1 MTSLCNFIRILSI
14 IFLLPQFLSASSWP
28 LVVTS
33 NDNLFSTKKYTVR
46 SSKNLNINIKQDQM
60 QYLFSDP
67 SLCEDLNIQAES
79 LDDFFDRAHQ
89 GPCLKV
95 RVLLAKTENEVAT
108 EWKYLSPRGFVIY
121 LKDDAGKIKKTI
133 KVKTSVVTIKIK
145 REILLCNGKRMT
157 GVVCIRPLSG
167 HGEFNGT
174 AYDGDFTIMNHKN
187 SFLCINN
194 VDLEDYISAVL
205 RTESWPGWPLEVN
218 KAFAITSRSYVVFK
232 ALEAQR
238 SGRPFDVKNSNAH
251 QTYRGK
257 HDIVLL
263 KKAVAHTRG
272 MVLGFAGKPILAMFD
287 CCCGGVIPAHVANF
301 DFAKVPYLARTY
313 ACFYCKQSSLYS
325 WTVSYNRH
333 AFEALL
339 RKHYPNI
346 KQLSDIR
353 VIKKDK
359 AGLALE
365 VRVKGSK
372 EMQIISGKE
381 LYSLLKEVKSFYFD
395 VSKKADTII
404 FLGRGFGHHLG
415 LCQWGA
421 RQMVREGWDYK
432 SIVRFYYPGTYF
444 MHLM

>member
-1 MTSLCNFIRILSI
+1 
-14 IFLLPQFLSASSWP
+14 
-28 LVVTS
+28 
-33 NDNLFSTKKYTVR
+33 
-46 SSKNLNINIKQDQM
+46 M
-60 QYLFSDP
+60 QHLFSD
-67 SLCEDLNIQAES
+67 SGLCADSIIQTE
-79 LDDFFDRAHQ
+79 LLEDFFDRAHQ

-95 RVLLAKTENEVAT
+95 RVLLAKSEDEEIT
-108 EWKYLSPRGFVIY
+108 EWKYQSPQGFVIY

-133 KVKTSVVTIKIK
+133 KVTTSVVVIKMK
-145 REILLCNGKRMT
+145 RGVLLCNGKRMA
-157 GVVCIRPLSG
+157 GVVCLRPLSG

-174 AYDGDFTIMNHKN
+174 MYDGDFTIMYHKN
-187 SFLCINN
+187 SFLCVNN

-218 KAFAITSRSYVVFK
+218 KAFAITCRSYVVFK

-257 HDIVLL
+257 HDIVLF

-272 MVLGFAGKPILAMFD
+272 IVLGFAGKPILAMFD
-287 CCCGGVIPAHVANF
+287 CCCGGVIPAHIANF

-313 ACFYCKQSSLYS
+313 ACSYCKQSSLHS
-325 WTVSYNRH
+325 WTISYDRQE
-333 AFEALL
+333 FEAIV
-339 RKHYPNI
+339 RTHCPGIKHVR
-346 KQLSDIR
+346 DIR

-365 VRVKGSK
+365 VRVKGSQDT
-372 EMQIISGKE
+372 QIISGKE

-395 VSKKADTII
+395 VTRKADTIV